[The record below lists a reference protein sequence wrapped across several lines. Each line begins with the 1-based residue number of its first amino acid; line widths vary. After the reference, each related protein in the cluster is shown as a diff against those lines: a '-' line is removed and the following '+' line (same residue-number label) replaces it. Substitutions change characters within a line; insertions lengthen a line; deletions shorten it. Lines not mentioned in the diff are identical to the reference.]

1 MLRGFAPGSGAFA
14 GNARAA
20 RLSNL
25 CDAHGGG
32 LERRLL
38 RHRVPVH
45 TREFVGSA
53 WDAACWSVVGVP
65 VAVVER
71 YEDDARSYV
80 SDPKR
85 RLDGSA
91 SRFDA
96 DNVSRGSGDRVC
108 IERMHLG
115 PHVGCSSLE
124 LRRPGRLRA
133 SVEVVDGSAGG
144 EHEWIPVVG

>member
-25 CDAHGGG
+25 CGAHGGG

-71 YEDDARSYV
+71 YEDDARSAGPANRSPANRRDP
-80 SDPKR
+80 SDQ
-85 RLDGSA
+85 
-91 SRFDA
+91 A
-96 DNVSRGSGDRVC
+96 DPDSRG
-108 IERMHLG
+108 
-115 PHVGCSSLE
+115 
-124 LRRPGRLRA
+124 
-133 SVEVVDGSAGG
+133 
-144 EHEWIPVVG
+144 